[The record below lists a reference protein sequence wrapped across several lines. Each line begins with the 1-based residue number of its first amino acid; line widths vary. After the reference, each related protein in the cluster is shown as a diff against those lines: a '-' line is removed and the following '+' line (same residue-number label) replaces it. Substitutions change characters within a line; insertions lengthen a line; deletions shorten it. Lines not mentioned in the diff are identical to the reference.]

1 MASWRTRPS
10 DNVPTTDRAHS
21 KLRKSLP
28 RRAAHAVVELL
39 ADMTSLT
46 NSRPPWHSKTAEIT
60 GRKGRTVMNF
70 HKPTTLVFVIS
81 LILVALAIVSI
92 FVVIPYVTVYAFWFA
107 VAAWV
112 VLAGGC
118 LIKM

>member
-1 MASWRTRPS
+1 
-10 DNVPTTDRAHS
+10 
-21 KLRKSLP
+21 
-28 RRAAHAVVELL
+28 VVELL
-39 ADMTSLT
+39 ADTTPLT
-46 NSRPPWHSKTAEIT
+46 NSRPPLYVETAEVT
-60 GRKGRTVMNF
+60 GRKGRTVMNL

-81 LILVALAIVSI
+81 IILVALAVVSI

-112 VLAGGC
+112 VLAAGC